1 MGNKQLENL
10 GYRQALLAKASVA
23 RKGAN
28 DMKRWILAV
37 FVILFIA
44 VLAACG
50 ANNGGEDD
58 IDEGAETEEGAPGDD
73 AGNENEEAPDNA
85 AAEEE
90 VLVSM
95 EDTDGNVVATA
106 TLTEGDSGVEI
117 SLDAGDLPT
126 GTKGFHIHENAEC
139 EAPDFESAGDH
150 YNPTDANHGF
160 DDPDGP
166 HAGDLP
172 NIEVQEDGTATEEV
186 TADMV
191 TLDKEGDNSLYADG
205 GTALVIHSDEDDYVS
220 QPAGDAGDR
229 IACGVIIE

>member
-1 MGNKQLENL
+1 
-10 GYRQALLAKASVA
+10 
-23 RKGAN
+23 
-28 DMKRWILAV
+28 MKRWILAV
-37 FVILFIA
+37 IAILLIA

-50 ANNGGEDD
+50 TNNDDEDNA
-58 IDEGAETEEGAPGDD
+58 DENTETEED
-73 AGNENEEAPDNA
+73 AVIEDGESNTEDNETEEAPDNA

-95 EDTDGNVVATA
+95 EDVDGNVVATA
-106 TLTEGDSGVEI
+106 TLTEGESGVDI
-117 SLDAGDLPT
+117 SLDAGDLPS

-139 EAPDFESAGDH
+139 EAPDFESAGGH

-172 NIEVQEDGTATEEV
+172 NIEVQEDGTASEEV

>member
-1 MGNKQLENL
+1 
-10 GYRQALLAKASVA
+10 
-23 RKGAN
+23 
-28 DMKRWILAV
+28 MKKWILVV
-37 FVILFIA
+37 FAIFLIA

-50 ANNGGEDD
+50 ANDEEGDN
-58 IDEGAETEEGAPGDD
+58 IDESRETEEDTTDDNGA
-73 AGNENEEAPDNA
+73 NEEDNANEEAPDNA

-95 EDTDGNVVATA
+95 EDAEGNVVATA
-106 TLTEGDSGVEI
+106 TLTEGDSGVNI
-117 SLDAGDLPT
+117 SLEAENLPP

-139 EAPDFESAGDH
+139 EAPDFESAGGH

-172 NIEVQEDGTATEEV
+172 NIEVQDDGTANEEV

-191 TLDKEGDNSLYADG
+191 TLDKEGENSLYADG

-229 IACGVIIE
+229 IACGVISE